1 MSSKR
6 LLPAIFAVFLV
17 VYVAT
22 AIISG
27 SASYVAAVVLVVLFV
42 LIAVAA
48 LGLGR
53 RRLEK
58 RHDGDPHRA
67 VADHTDPIP
76 SAPLI
81 PDDDTALG
89 DTTEAHDEITPHDL
103 PVGHPSRGRAEELA
117 GHHAGTT
124 RGDLER

>member
-6 LLPAIFAVFLV
+6 LLPAIFAVFFV

-42 LIAVAA
+42 LVAVAL

-58 RHDGDPHRA
+58 RYDGDPHRA

-117 GHHAGTT
+117 GLHGTT
-124 RGDLER
+124 QGDLDR